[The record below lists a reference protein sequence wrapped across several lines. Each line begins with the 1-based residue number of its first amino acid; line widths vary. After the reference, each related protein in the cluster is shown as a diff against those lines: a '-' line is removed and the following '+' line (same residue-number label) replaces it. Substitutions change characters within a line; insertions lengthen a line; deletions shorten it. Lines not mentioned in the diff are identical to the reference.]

1 MRRTDPLWFFFRD
14 ELGESYAHDAHPFVA
29 CLHLLKE
36 ADESS
41 LVTISVPYLTDTFFL
56 DELCHFAKPIREG
69 GRNLEIRI
77 ILGPSQ
83 MNTKVIREY
92 FIGSSL
98 LRYQAV
104 NRLHIR
110 THGTDGPRG
119 SFMHSKTM
127 LSTAGG
133 IIGSYDYTFAARF
146 RNREDGV
153 LLTSGPATEFLRQQ
167 FLSVWDVATQV
178 NFPEIETSPKSAVL
192 ERNGRHHWATTPR
205 ESAEEV
211 NPLGLGD
218 GDKEGYVSTRLSH
231 LTPLRWVGHKLSS
244 TSCSFGTGFHRDWV
258 KFR

>member
-1 MRRTDPLWFFFRD
+1 MKWKCWNAQDQSSSTRDTFSRTRGFEALARRCRLRRTDPLWFFFRD

-92 FIGSSL
+92 FIGSCL

-119 SFMHSKTM
+119 SFVHSKTM
-127 LSTAGG
+127 PSTAGG
-133 IIGSYDYTFAARF
+133 IIGSYNYTFAARF

-153 LLTSGPATEFLRQQ
+153 LLPSGPATEFLRQQ

-178 NFPEIETSPKSAVL
+178 DFPEIEIPPKPASSGTKRKA
-192 ERNGRHHWATTPR
+192 P
-205 ESAEEV
+205 
-211 NPLGLGD
+211 P
-218 GDKEGYVSTRLSH
+218 GYEPSRK
-231 LTPLRWVGHKLSS
+231 R
-244 TSCSFGTGFHRDWV
+244 
-258 KFR
+258 